1 RDDNRP
7 QNYRTHGLF
16 RSRLLNQALQGGH
29 KRAAPH
35 HEIVK
40 LRQRSDLLLRF
51 DDGWSDVGSSNPKA
65 LHERAFFALFS
76 ASDQRPVGHDDDREN
91 EDEGSCSYQHKRTFI
106 IQVSPTA
113 CPEPGYATTFTYSNI
128 SAGSR
133 IPEAASRSAH
143 LGRMPVARKRPQTMP
158 SGRTP
163 VLSKTNRSCIVMT
176 SPSIPVI
183 SLMAVTFRVPS
194 VMRAIWTTISIAE
207 AICCR
212 TALSG
217 MFRFA
222 IATMVSKR

>member
-1 RDDNRP
+1 YGQGSGQTRYHERQKHGRRQPRRENEGDDRDDNRP

-16 RSRLLNQALQGGH
+16 RSRLLNQALQGGP

-113 CPEPGYATTFTYSNI
+113 CPSLATRRPSHTRTSQQAAAFLKQPAAPRTWARCCGPGN
-128 SAGSR
+128 AGR
-133 IPEAASRSAH
+133 PWQRPGRPPYQKRTDPAS
-143 LGRMPVARKRPQTMP
+143 
-158 SGRTP
+158 
-163 VLSKTNRSCIVMT
+163 
-176 SPSIPVI
+176 
-183 SLMAVTFRVPS
+183 
-194 VMRAIWTTISIAE
+194 
-207 AICCR
+207 
-212 TALSG
+212 
-217 MFRFA
+217 
-222 IATMVSKR
+222 